1 MTGPNLFDELNRLYS
16 PRRLEG
22 RAEDAWAGSVRV
34 MDLIKEHIVGEEEQK
49 RLMSA
54 WFKAVRDNDFKKFS
68 RALKKYEKLRKGQV
82 PSPHSV

>member
-1 MTGPNLFDELNRLYS
+1 MTEPNLFDEVNRLYS

-68 RALKKYEKLRKGQV
+68 RALKKYEKLRKG
-82 PSPHSV
+82 

>member
-22 RAEDAWAGSVRV
+22 RAEDAWAGAINV
-34 MDLIKEHIVGEEEQK
+34 MNMIREHIEGEDDQK

-68 RALKKYEKLRKGQV
+68 RALKKYEKLRRG
-82 PSPHSV
+82 